1 MFTRQLLPEPC
12 LDYCSVVW
20 ENISDQLT
28 NKLQILQ
35 NRAARVI
42 TSADY
47 RMPTNELLTK
57 LGWSSLEEKRDKQ
70 KALVMFKIMNG
81 LTLAYLKDIFYQK
94 YREIGL

>member
-1 MFTRQLLPEPC
+1 
-12 LDYCSVVW
+12 
-20 ENISDQLT
+20 
-28 NKLQILQ
+28 
-35 NRAARVI
+35 
-42 TSADY
+42 
-47 RMPTNELLTK
+47 MPTNELLTK